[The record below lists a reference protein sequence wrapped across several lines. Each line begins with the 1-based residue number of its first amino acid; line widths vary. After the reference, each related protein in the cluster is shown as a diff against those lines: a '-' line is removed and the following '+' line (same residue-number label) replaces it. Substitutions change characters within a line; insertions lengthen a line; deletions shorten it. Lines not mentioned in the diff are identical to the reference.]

1 MALATTIKINGVNHL
16 TDARYCA
23 GMHVDMLGFCLEEAS
38 PRYLS
43 PALYRDITGWISG
56 IDLVAEFSTS
66 KASTIQEAIKL
77 YPGITHVECE
87 ELESLLPLRG
97 KNLGLIYKTSIDRL
111 MHQQELFEKLKDQ
124 NITLHFTSQ
133 YNILNIDYQN
143 FILNASLYSSIYL
156 GFGINAEN
164 AKELSQI
171 PGVKG
176 LALDAGDEIKP
187 GLRDFE
193 QLADILESLEE
204 E

>member
-1 MALATTIKINGVNHL
+1 MALATAIKINGVNHL

-23 GMHVDMLGFCLEEAS
+23 GMHVDMLGFCLEETS

-43 PALYRDITGWISG
+43 PAFFREITGWISG

-87 ELESLLPLRG
+87 ELESLLPLKG
-97 KNLGLIYKTSIDRL
+97 KDLGLIYKTSIDRL

-164 AKELSQI
+164 AKELSQM
-171 PGVKG
+171 PGVSG

-193 QLADILESLEE
+193 QLADILESLEQE
-204 E
+204 

>member
-1 MALATTIKINGVNHL
+1 MALATAIKINGVNHL

-23 GMHVDMLGFCLEEAS
+23 GMHVDMLGFCLEETS

-66 KASTIQEAIKL
+66 KASTIQEALRL

-87 ELESLLPLRG
+87 ELEDLLPLRG
-97 KNLGLIYKTSIDRL
+97 KNLGLIYKTSIDRCML
-111 MHQQELFEKLKDQ
+111 QPEFFEKLKDHH
-124 NITLHFTSQ
+124 ITLHFTSQ
-133 YNILNIDYQN
+133 STFLNSDYQK
-143 FILNASLYSSIYL
+143 FIFNASSFASIYL
-156 GFGINAEN
+156 GFGISAEN

-171 PGVKG
+171 PGVSG
-176 LALDAGDEIKP
+176 LALDGGDEIKP

>member
-1 MALATTIKINGVNHL
+1 MALATAIKISGVNHL

-23 GMHVDMLGFCLEEAS
+23 GMHVDMLGFCLEETS
-38 PRYLS
+38 PRFLS
-43 PALYRDITGWISG
+43 PDLFRDITGWISG

-66 KASTIQEAIKL
+66 NTSTIQEALKL

-143 FILNASLYSSIYL
+143 FILNASSYSSIYL
-156 GFGINAEN
+156 GFGIKAEN
-164 AKELSQI
+164 AKRLSQM

-176 LALDAGDEIKP
+176 LVLDAGDEIKP